1 MSLQRVPFEKSLMP
15 SPSHLLAT
23 HHSPLFPPTCPE
35 DSFGTGFL
43 PVLFS
48 APGPVSFSSHH
59 LLPFLDE
66 HGFSTRR
73 VDPER
78 SRRATQFESTS
89 SHSEFLAT
97 VRHLSRLSTHAF
109 LVAGPSLSTLN
120 C

>member
-23 HHSPLFPPTCPE
+23 HHSPLFPPTCPQ
-35 DSFGTGFL
+35 DSFGTGFR

-48 APGPVSFSSHH
+48 APRPVSFSSHP

-78 SRRATQFESTS
+78 RRRFS
-89 SHSEFLAT
+89 SAAAALREGGALPA
-97 VRHLSRLSTHAF
+97 L
-109 LVAGPSLSTLN
+109 LSTLV
-120 C
+120 CRPSTAF

>member
-35 DSFGTGFL
+35 DSFGTGFR

-48 APGPVSFSSHH
+48 APRPVSFSSHP

-78 SRRATQFESTS
+78 SRRVQSAEATFCGGGLRPARLYA
-89 SHSEFLAT
+89 SHSF
-97 VRHLSRLSTHAF
+97 
-109 LVAGPSLSTLN
+109 LSTLN
-120 C
+120 Y